1 MIVESRCE
9 LAWTSAEELFPFT
22 IPRIGKMQG
31 MSSTER
37 VNFNGKDKSS
47 LPSTLKRPLSAS
59 DFLSRKRLAS
69 ETVLK
74 IVSASYGPSEGHR
87 LSTGEL
93 SSDEVN
99 SIPFTRDVAPFLK
112 ALLVLRKSHDERD
125 YVDVGQNGVDSGDES
140 SDLVRITGRKR
151 NVIPLMGGRRMNTI
165 FGDPCPGTS
174 KRLRIHYVSYE
185 SIDDGTSRASSAS
198 EVHRV
203 TFAEHDHVVL
213 RPRLTYYQ
221 DDITLRRAVAAAIS
235 DTMNEPSKVSGERQ
249 GECTLMNAKTLGRAQ
264 SIAEFTESFRGIDL
278 GLRSQAV
285 HGHQDNS
292 PQPARTWRL
301 RSATS
306 EIALP
311 IVLPFLTVR
320 EKVQCKLVCKV
331 WRNLIQYLGVAR
343 TIDINDDTTFP
354 NFTLPIFRGLLAH
367 SHHSLQ
373 SLFLNGFGELTKDD
387 LHPSIPHLRKLE
399 CLDISRCNDLDDSTL
414 VLLSIHVALTLEVFY
429 LKGLRNVTD
438 RGMMAI
444 AQSCVKLQVLEISNL
459 PITDE
464 SGVGI
469 GQNLHNLRA
478 LYMRDNYLLTN
489 KSVDLITEKCTLLS
503 QLTLWGCTRLRHLSF
518 HTSSGL
524 TIGCGKLVILNLWG
538 CHSLTDE
545 SASALQTMKY
555 LRSLIVSECQK
566 LTNTFL
572 VSVCLPLMTCA
583 NSFELT
589 YQVFSSDWL
598 NVHPS

>member
-1 MIVESRCE
+1 
-9 LAWTSAEELFPFT
+9 
-22 IPRIGKMQG
+22 
-31 MSSTER
+31 MSSSER
-37 VNFNGKDKSS
+37 SNFDDEDISS
-47 LPSTLKRPLSAS
+47 LPSILKRPHNAL
-59 DFLSRKRLAS
+59 DFSSRKRLAS

-74 IVSASYGPSEGHR
+74 IVSATYGPSEGHR

-93 SSDEVN
+93 SSDEAN
-99 SIPFTRDVAPFLK
+99 CIPFTRDVAPFLK

-125 YVDVGQNGVDSGDES
+125 FVDVGHNGVDSDDEN

-174 KRLRIHYVSYE
+174 KRLRIHFVAYE
-185 SIDDGTSRASSAS
+185 SIHDGTTRASSAS

-221 DDITLRRAVAAAIS
+221 DDITLRRAVAAAVS
-235 DTMNEPSKVSGERQ
+235 DTRNASSKSAGDRL
-249 GECTLMNAKTLGRAQ
+249 GECTLSNARTLGRAQ
-264 SIAEFTESFRGIDL
+264 SIAEFTESFRVIDL
-278 GLRSQAV
+278 GPQTV
-285 HGHQDNS
+285 QGHQDTS
-292 PQPARTWRL
+292 LQPARTWRL

-320 EKVQCKLVCKV
+320 EIVQCKLVCKV

-373 SLFLNGFGELTKDD
+373 SLFLNGFAELTKDD

-399 CLDISRCNDLDDSTL
+399 CLDISRCNDLDDTTL
-414 VLLSIHVALTLEVFY
+414 VLLSKHVASTLEVFY

-444 AQSCVKLQVLEISNL
+444 AQSCVKLQVLEISNV
-459 PITDE
+459 PISDE
-464 SGVGI
+464 SGVAI
-469 GQNLHNLRA
+469 GQNLNNLRA

-489 KSVDLITEKCTLLS
+489 KSVDLITEKCTQLS

-518 HTSSGL
+518 HTSSGAA
-524 TIGCGKLVILNLWG
+524 IGCGKLVILNLWG

-545 SASALQTMKY
+545 SASALQALKH

-566 LTNTFL
+566 LTNAFL
-572 VSVCLPLMTCA
+572 VS
-583 NSFELT
+583 
-589 YQVFSSDWL
+589 W
-598 NVHPS
+598 